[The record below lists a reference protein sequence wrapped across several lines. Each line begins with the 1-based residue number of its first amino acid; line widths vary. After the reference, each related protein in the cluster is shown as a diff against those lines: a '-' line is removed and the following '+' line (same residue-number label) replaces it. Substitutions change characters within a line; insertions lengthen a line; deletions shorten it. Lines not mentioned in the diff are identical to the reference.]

1 MDRQV
6 PPPSACAWAFDLESQ
21 EGPTIVVLRTSLSD
35 ARNVLEA
42 HVLELG
48 AVKPDLAR
56 RLAQELPAAQ
66 TSVIW

>member
-1 MDRQV
+1 M
-6 PPPSACAWAFDLESQ
+6 
-21 EGPTIVVLRTSLSD
+21 IVVLRTSLSD
-35 ARNVLEA
+35 AHNVLEA